1 MIMKFL
7 LFSLFFL
14 TSYISNSIT
23 VDFNLSDYS
32 PDNDAI
38 ILGDSNKDPKMTQ
51 VFTEKVS
58 NYISKTSCLNV
69 VVEINSD
76 QQDILNSYLKGNS
89 NIYDLKFNER
99 LNRNDYKIMLEKFR
113 QLVSVGNCIEF
124 IAIDP
129 PPTVPFNR
137 DARMEKKLTDSI
149 GIIPTLILSDQ
160 ERAIKYDSWDS
171 KGKYKSYLAKR
182 IQNKG
187 ASTVSLLDY

>member
-1 MIMKFL
+1 MKFL
-7 LFSLFFL
+7 LFSLVFL
-14 TSYISNSIT
+14 TSYISNSVA

-32 PDNDAI
+32 PDNDVI
-38 ILGDSNKDPKMTQ
+38 ILGNSNKDPKMTQ

-137 DARMEKKLTDSI
+137 DAWMEK
-149 GIIPTLILSDQ
+149 
-160 ERAIKYDSWDS
+160 
-171 KGKYKSYLAKR
+171 
-182 IQNKG
+182 N
-187 ASTVSLLDY
+187 

>member
-1 MIMKFL
+1 MILKFL

-14 TSYISNSIT
+14 TSYISNSVA

-32 PDNDAI
+32 PDNDV
-38 ILGDSNKDPKMTQ
+38 LVLSDSNKDPKMTQ
-51 VFTEKVS
+51 VFTKKVS
-58 NYISKTSCLNV
+58 NYVSKTSCLNV

-99 LNRNDYKIMLEKFR
+99 LNRNKYKIMLEKFR
-113 QLVSVGNCIEF
+113 QLVSVGNCKEF

-137 DARMEKKLTDSI
+137 DAWMEK
-149 GIIPTLILSDQ
+149 
-160 ERAIKYDSWDS
+160 
-171 KGKYKSYLAKR
+171 
-182 IQNKG
+182 N
-187 ASTVSLLDY
+187 